1 MKYDVQIIITLVTLF
16 FLSQIVGLS
25 ILYKDANVQVVNGTT
40 QVIHG
45 ETVIGP
51 RPEFEGPQTFLWI
64 ISSVFITTG
73 LVLLIVKFK
82 KINWMKLLF
91 FTATFLTVS
100 ISLGVFIN
108 PIMAYAIALVLGII
122 KVYKPNKYL
131 HNIIEMLTYAGL
143 VLILA
148 PLFDITWIIALLV
161 VISAYDIFAVWKSK
175 HMVKMAKFQIEGGI
189 FTGLFIPLSEVKKKV
204 KRKIKKGVEIKKRVK
219 VREAI
224 MGGGDVAFPLLFS
237 GVVMESLIKL
247 GAVTKEL
254 AFLKA
259 LIIPIVV
266 TLVLMYLFIK
276 GQQGKYYPG
285 MPFIT
290 FGCLLGY
297 AVVLII

>member
-1 MKYDVQIIITLVTLF
+1 MKYDIQIIVTLVTLF

-25 ILYKDANVQVVNGTT
+25 ILYKDAHVQVVNGTT
-40 QVIHG
+40 EVIHG

-51 RPEFEGPQTFLWI
+51 RPEFQGPQTFLWV
-64 ISSVFITTG
+64 ISAVFITTG
-73 LVLLIVKFK
+73 LVLLIVKFQ

-91 FTATFLTVS
+91 FSATFLTVS
-100 ISLGVFIN
+100 ISLGVFIY
-108 PIMAYAIALVLGII
+108 PTLAYVIALVLAII
-122 KVYKPNKYL
+122 KVFKPNKYL

-148 PLFDITWIIALLV
+148 PLFDIIWIVALLI
-161 VISAYDIFAVWKSK
+161 VISAYDIFAVWRSQ
-175 HMVKMAKFQIEGGI
+175 HMIKMAKFQIKGGI
-189 FTGLFIPLSEVKKKV
+189 FTGLFIPLSDMKKKV
-204 KRKIKKGVEIKKRVK
+204 KGKIKTGVEIKKRVK

-224 MGGGDVAFPLLFS
+224 MGGGDVAFPMLFT

-247 GAVTKEL
+247 GTITKEL
-254 AFLKA
+254 AFLKV

-266 TLVLMYLFIK
+266 TLVLLYLFIK

-297 AVVLII
+297 ALVLII